1 MNLEWYKLA
10 GTVLLTIVLVGL
22 VWNTRGN
29 AGEPTGDTARAGNKT
44 IDPKIVTS
52 GPWNDFEKPAYS
64 KLRQILDPLQFKVTQ
79 ESGTERA
86 FSNTY
91 WNNHKS
97 GIYVD
102 IVSGEPLFSSLD
114 KYDSGS
120 GWPAFTRPLIPD
132 YVSEHKDG
140 SAGMQ
145 RIEVRS
151 KIADS
156 HLGHV
161 FEDGPAPTGLRYCI
175 NSASMRFIPAN
186 ELEQEGYGAF
196 TALFETDEDASTA
209 ATSEVAVLAGG
220 CFWGME
226 DILRDIDGVIETE
239 VGYTG
244 GHVENPTYRDV
255 SSKKS
260 GHAEAVRIVFDPEKI
275 SYEEILGYFFRM
287 HDPTTLNR
295 QGNDIGTSYRSAI
308 FYQDERQREIAEQV
322 KEQVDGSGKWKDPIV
337 TEIVKAGPFYSAED
351 YHQDYL
357 VKNPNGYT
365 CHYLRD

>member
-10 GTVLLTIVLVGL
+10 GTVLLAIVLVGL
-22 VWNTRGN
+22 VWNGRGH
-29 AGEPTGDTARAGNKT
+29 AGESTDKTEHTSDKT
-44 IDPKIVTS
+44 IDPKKATS
-52 GPWNDFEKPAYS
+52 GPWNDFEKPS
-64 KLRQILDPLQFKVTQ
+64 FDELRRMLDPLQFKVTQ
-79 ESGTERA
+79 ENGTERA
-86 FSNTY
+86 FSNRY
-91 WNNHKS
+91 YGNHKD

-132 YVSEHKDG
+132 YVTEHKDG

-161 FEDGPAPTGLRYCI
+161 FEDGPDPTGLWYCV
-175 NSASMRFIPAN
+175 NSASMRFLPADQ
-186 ELEQEGYGAF
+186 LEEEGYGAF
-196 TALFETDEDASTA
+196 TVLFDSDEDARAPET
-209 ATSEVAVLAGG
+209 TEVAVLAGG

-226 DILRDIDGVIETE
+226 EILRKIDGVIDTE

-244 GHVENPTYRDV
+244 GHVKDPDYQVV
-255 SSKKS
+255 SGKKS
-260 GHAEAVRIVFDPEKI
+260 GHAEAVRIVFDPGKI

-287 HDPTTLNR
+287 HDPTTVNR
-295 QGNDIGTSYRSAI
+295 QGNDVGTSYRSAI
-308 FYQDERQREIAEQV
+308 FYQDDRQREIAEQV
-322 KEQVDGSGKWKDPIV
+322 KAEVDRSGKWNDPIV
-337 TEIVKAGPFYSAED
+337 TEITKAGPFYAAED
-351 YHQDYL
+351 HHQDYL